1 MFVLLGVA
9 RQSLF
14 QLSCIKAFALTL
26 YPLLCETGSH
36 FVALA
41 GLEFTELCL
50 PLPLPPECICQDTQ
64 LHLHFCLMVLGLR
77 DRVLLGTQVCLEDAL
92 MPQLEAAS
100 MSTRPSPAL

>member
-41 GLEFTELCL
+41 GLELTMYIVQAALELTEIFLCL
-50 PLPLPPECICQDTQ
+50 LNAGIK
-64 LHLHFCLMVLGLR
+64 G
-77 DRVLLGTQVCLEDAL
+77 VCHQAWQC
-92 MPQLEAAS
+92 PCF
-100 MSTRPSPAL
+100 

>member
-41 GLEFTELCL
+41 GLEL
-50 PLPLPPECICQDTQ
+50 PEIYQ
-64 LHLHFCLMVLGLR
+64 LFASQVPGLKA
-77 DRVLLGTQVCLEDAL
+77 GTTT
-92 MPQLEAAS
+92 S
-100 MSTRPSPAL
+100 GNR